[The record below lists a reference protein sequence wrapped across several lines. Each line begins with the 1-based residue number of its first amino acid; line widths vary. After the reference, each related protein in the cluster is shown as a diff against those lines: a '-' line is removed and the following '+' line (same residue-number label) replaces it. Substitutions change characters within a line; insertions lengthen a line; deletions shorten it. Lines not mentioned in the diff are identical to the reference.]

1 MLTNCFRFAPRDSVP
16 GLIAKICKYLKDHPG
31 WSEEELEDQI
41 RQILGDTGVES
52 FNGRTGAVVLNED
65 DVNNLRIASAYFAE
79 GDETINE
86 LDLVKLYSQGVRF
99 VFTNWNSVT
108 SGYDLAFVLDYFSGS
123 NDVVYYP
130 MSTGSGGGGN
140 IISVNGKT
148 GIVEL
153 SLSDILG
160 DSGAQVKLCT
170 ATEFTANTLE
180 TWNAY
185 YDEGY
190 RIIGVVNSDASAVD
204 YIYLLKQ
211 DENNHQPIGLSV
223 GADDA
228 YSPSNPPPY
237 PVTKVNGKTGAVEL
251 SSIRTSDALRYLV
264 VGTYSSGNEMRLYR
278 RPSSSS
284 VTTYYDILR
293 FDTVSP
299 YKIKRERYTSA
310 SGQTHGQA
318 IDTFYTDR
326 NPPPYPV
333 TSVNG
338 LTGEVVIPQ
347 TEAGVASV
355 NGKTGEVTGVYDTD
369 NPPPYPV
376 TSVNDETGAVT
387 VKRIYSPDGNAHVR
401 QANPDATHTRAF
413 YAESTFEGVRSLI
426 SCSFDEDDNIHM
438 QIKRGDGSWRDA
450 ILYTTKN
457 PPPSSASSLDFAMV
471 TTEVVSGNRH
481 IVYYSQL
488 PGISSETVNSII
500 SVLPVGAG
508 AYYLRPKYY
517 SDEAFELSVYG
528 DLTDIDYQ
536 INVKIIYEV

>member
-31 WSEEELEDQI
+31 WSEEELEEQI
-41 RQILGDTGVES
+41 QQILGETGVES

-65 DVNNLRIASAYFAE
+65 DVNNLKIASAYFAE
-79 GDETINE
+79 GDVTIDE
-86 LDLVKLYSQGVRF
+86 LDLVTLYNQGVRF

-130 MSTGSGGGGN
+130 MSTGSGGGN
-140 IISVNGKT
+140 IVSVNGKT

-211 DENNHQPIGLSV
+211 DENKHRPIGLST

-237 PVTKVNGKTGAVEL
+237 PVTGVNGFTGEVNL
-251 SSIRTSDALRYLV
+251 SSVRTSDALRYMY
-264 VGTYSSGNEMRLYR
+264 VGTETNANQIRLTRRGSLSS
-278 RPSSSS
+278 
-284 VTTYYDILR
+284 TTSYV
-293 FDTVSP
+293 DTLSFPNASP
-299 YKIKRERYTSA
+299 FLIKRRHYI
-310 SGQTHGQA
+310 SGSGIDVT
-318 IDTFYTDR
+318 DTFYTDR

-338 LTGEVVIPQ
+338 MTGEVVIPQ
-347 TEAGVASV
+347 TGAGVTSV
-355 NGKTGEVTGVYDTD
+355 NGKTGAVTGVYDAE

-376 TSVNDETGAVT
+376 TSVNDETGAIT

-413 YAESTFEGVRSLI
+413 YAESTFDGVRSLI
-426 SCSFDEDDNIHM
+426 SCSFDENDDIHM

-457 PPPSSASSLDFAMV
+457 LPPSSASSLDFAIV

-481 IVYYSQL
+481 IVYYNQL
-488 PGISSETVNSII
+488 PGIANEEVDSII
-500 SVLPVGAG
+500 SVLPIGAG
-508 AYYLRPKYY
+508 AYYLRPRYY
-517 SDEAFELSVYG
+517 SDDAFELSVYG

-536 INVKIIYEV
+536 IDVKIIYEV